1 MKPER
6 HQKRWTQE
14 ELEYLED
21 SWGFISLAT
30 IKKNLQRT
38 EHAIFAKVRQL
49 GLGRSQ
55 YAGGLFYSPRQVA
68 HILGKCVKEVY
79 RLCDEGT
86 IKARRRKL
94 VNERF
99 YQIYIDDLMEFLKN
113 NPDQWDSRNVELY
126 AFGIEPNW
134 MKEKR
139 KQDMKIPRH
148 HKAWTYEEERSLMF
162 YVNAGYPMKDIAAK
176 LDRTVNGIY
185 RRTQKLREEGKLEP
199 TKKMNY
205 WTKEEIK
212 EMFELEKQGLTDK
225 EIAEKL
231 GRERFHIVDK
241 RRMLRKQ
248 GKYEGYKKGGIL
260 NV

>member
-1 MKPER
+1 MKLER
-6 HQKRWTQE
+6 HGKKWTQE

-21 SWGFISLAT
+21 SWGFISLDT
-30 IKKNLQRT
+30 IKNNLQRT
-38 EHAIFAKVRQL
+38 ELAIFNKVYKL

-55 YAGGLFYSPRQVA
+55 YAGGLFYSPTQVA
-68 HILGKCVKEVY
+68 EILGKCAKEIY
-79 RLCDEGT
+79 RLCDEGV

-99 YQIYIDDLMEFLKN
+99 YQIHVDDLMNFLRD

-126 AFGIEPNW
+126 AFGIEPDW

-139 KQDMKIPRH
+139 RQDMKIPRLN
-148 HKAWTYEEERSLMF
+148 KPWTPEEERRLIF
-162 YVNAGYPMKDIAAK
+162 YVNAGYPMKEIAEK

-185 RRTQKLREEGKLEP
+185 KKAHKLRKKGRLEP

-205 WTKEEIK
+205 WTKDEIK
-212 EMFELEKQGLTDK
+212 K
-225 EIAEKL
+225 
-231 GRERFHIVDK
+231 
-241 RRMLRKQ
+241 
-248 GKYEGYKKGGIL
+248 